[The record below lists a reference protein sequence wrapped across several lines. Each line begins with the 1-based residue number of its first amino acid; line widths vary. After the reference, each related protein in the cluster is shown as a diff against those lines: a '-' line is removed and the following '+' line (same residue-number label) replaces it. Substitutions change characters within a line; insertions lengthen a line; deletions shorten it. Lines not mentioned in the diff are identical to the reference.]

1 MIKKYVSILLVFLSS
16 CADFN
21 EENQIQ
27 TTSNQTPTEKN
38 DDLKYL
44 AEDFQ
49 ENIYSPHVNIKVAVG
64 YGLANSILV
73 MGDTESLIVDTM
85 GGIETA
91 HRVID
96 DLAIP
101 EGKPVTSLAY
111 THFHADHTLGAQA
124 FVDRFPISNVISHE
138 TTLDE
143 IRDFFGI
150 KRDLISQRSLK
161 MFGSILLDEDKATSS
176 GIGIKLETG
185 IDTPGYIRPN
195 ITFSDFYSFDLD
207 GLEVQFFHA
216 PGETDD
222 QLFVWIPEYRALMP
236 GDNIYKAFPNIYTIR
251 GTSYR
256 SFKSWYTSLEAML
269 ALEPEIL
276 IPSHGTPINGKEEI
290 ARILTNYRDAI
301 KYVHDQTM
309 RNLNSGDSPLE
320 AARKVNLP
328 EKLAKDP
335 HLFELYGTV
344 EWSARNLFNGY
355 FGWFD
360 GNPTNL
366 YPFTEEEYSKKIM
379 ELIPYEALQ
388 KKLDEALAEEEFQWA
403 LYLADLLINSGNGS
417 EEVIEIKAIALQ
429 ELAKKAYNPN
439 AVSFYRSTYAELTNS
454 TNDKVFITGDRQ
466 IEASLLEQLDIQMF
480 LETMAI
486 RLDPEKVSDIKD
498 VKYIKFVDLDEVWKL
513 RIENSVF
520 TYTLVKNFTNYDV
533 QMSSTTFKNLVSGT
547 INPITGILL
556 TNNNAQGPNK
566 RGFLE
571 LLSNFQE

>member
-1 MIKKYVSILLVFLSS
+1 MLKKYLLLLIILLSA
-16 CADFN
+16 CADN
-21 EENQIQ
+21 TNNSEQKSEELGAPNQ
-27 TTSNQTPTEKN
+27 N

-44 AEDFQ
+44 AQDFR
-49 ENIYSPHVNIKVAVG
+49 EKIYTPHENIKVAVG

-73 MGDTESLIVDTM
+73 LGNTQSLVVDTM

-91 HRVID
+91 NRVID
-96 DLAIP
+96 DLDIP
-101 EGKPVTSLAY
+101 SNKPVTTLAY

-124 FVDRFPISNVISHE
+124 FVDQFSIENVISHE
-138 TTLDE
+138 TTIAE

-150 KRDLISQRSLK
+150 KRDLISERSLK
-161 MFGSILLDEDKATSS
+161 MFGSILQEKDKTTSS

-185 IDTPGYIRPN
+185 IDTPGYIKPT
-195 ITFSDFYSFDLD
+195 ITFSDFYSHDLD
-207 GLEVQFFHA
+207 GLEIQFFHA

-222 QLFVWIPEYRALMP
+222 QLFVWIPKYKALMP

-251 GTSYR
+251 GTTYR
-256 SFKSWYTSLEAML
+256 SFKSWYTSLEKMM

-290 ARILTNYRDAI
+290 SRVLSNYRDAI
-301 KYVHDQTM
+301 KYVHDQMM
-309 RNLNSGDSPLE
+309 RNLNSGYSPLE
-320 AARKVNLP
+320 AARKIKLP
-328 EKLAKDP
+328 ENLARDP
-335 HLFELYGTV
+335 HLFELYGTI

-366 YPFTEEEYSKKIM
+366 YPFTKEEYSEKLLT
-379 ELIPYEALQ
+379 LIPEEQLIFE
-388 KKLDEALAEEEFQWA
+388 LDKALAEEDSQWA
-403 LYLADLLINSGNGS
+403 LYISDLLIDSGKGN
-417 EEVIEIKAIALQ
+417 EQI
-429 ELAKKAYNPN
+429 LAKKAAALKNLGDSAYNPN

-454 TNDKVFITGDRQ
+454 TSDKVFITGDSQ
-466 IEASLLEQLDIQMF
+466 IEPKLLGELDVLMF

-486 RLDPEKVSDIKD
+486 RLDPSKVAGIADAKY
-498 VKYIKFVDLDEVWKL
+498 VKFTDLDEVWKL
-513 RIENSVF
+513 RLENSVF
-520 TYTLVKNFTNYDV
+520 TYEKVSSTVEHDIE
-533 QMSSTTFKNLVSGT
+533 MSSLTFKSLVTGT

-556 TNNNAQGPNK
+556 TNNNAKGPNK

>member
-1 MIKKYVSILLVFLSS
+1 MILLSS
-16 CADFN
+16 CADNTNNSQQKN
-21 EENQIQ
+21 EEVSVPNQ
-27 TTSNQTPTEKN
+27 NE
-38 DDLKYL
+38 DLKYL
-44 AEDFQ
+44 AQDFR
-49 ENIYSPHVNIKVAVG
+49 EKIYTPHENIKVAVG

-73 MGDTESLIVDTM
+73 LGKSQSLVVDTM

-91 HRVID
+91 SRVIA
-96 DLAIP
+96 DLDIP
-101 EGKPVTSLAY
+101 SDKPVTTLAY

-124 FVDRFPISNVISHE
+124 FVDQFSIENVISHE
-138 TTLDE
+138 TTVAE

-150 KRDLISQRSLK
+150 KRDLISERSLK
-161 MFGSILLDEDKATSS
+161 MFGSILQEKDKTSSS

-185 IDTPGYIRPN
+185 IDTPGYIKPT
-195 ITFSDFYSFDLD
+195 ITFGDFYSHDLD

-222 QLFVWIPEYRALMP
+222 QLFVWIPKYKALMP

-251 GTSYR
+251 GTTYR
-256 SFKSWYTSLEAML
+256 SFKSWYSSLEKMM

-290 ARILTNYRDAI
+290 SRVLSNYRDAI
-301 KYVHDQTM
+301 KYVHDQMM
-309 RNLNSGDSPLE
+309 RNLNSGSSPIE
-320 AARKVNLP
+320 AARKIKLP
-328 EKLAKDP
+328 ENLAQDP
-335 HLFELYGTV
+335 HLFELYGTI

-366 YPFTEEEYSKKIM
+366 YPFTKEEYSEKLLT
-379 ELIPYEALQ
+379 LIPEEQLISE
-388 KKLDEALAEEEFQWA
+388 LDKALAEEDSQWA
-403 LYLADLLINSGNGS
+403 LYISDLLIDSGKVS
-417 EEVIEIKAIALQ
+417 EQI
-429 ELAKKAYNPN
+429 LAKKAAALKNLGDSAYNPN

-454 TNDKVFITGDRQ
+454 TSDKVFITGDSQ
-466 IEASLLEQLDIQMF
+466 IEPNLLGQLDVLMF

-486 RLDPEKVSDIKD
+486 RLDPSKVAGIADAKY
-498 VKYIKFVDLDEVWKL
+498 VKFTDLDEVWKL
-513 RIENSVF
+513 RLENSVF
-520 TYTLVKNFTNYDV
+520 TYEKVSSMVEHDIE
-533 QMSSTTFKNLVSGT
+533 MSSLTFKSLVTGT

-556 TNNNAQGPNK
+556 TNNNAKGPNK

>member
-1 MIKKYVSILLVFLSS
+1 MLKKYLLLLIILLSA
-16 CADFN
+16 CADN
-21 EENQIQ
+21 TNNSEQKSEELGAPNQ
-27 TTSNQTPTEKN
+27 N

-44 AEDFQ
+44 AQDFR
-49 ENIYSPHVNIKVAVG
+49 EKIYSPHENIKVAVG

-73 MGDTESLIVDTM
+73 LGNTQSLVVDTM

-91 HRVID
+91 NRVID
-96 DLAIP
+96 DLDIP
-101 EGKPVTSLAY
+101 SNKPVTTLAY

-124 FVDRFPISNVISHE
+124 FVDQFSIENVISHE
-138 TTLDE
+138 TTIAE

-150 KRDLISQRSLK
+150 KRDLISERSLK
-161 MFGSILLDEDKATSS
+161 MFGSILQEKDKTTSS

-185 IDTPGYIRPN
+185 IDTPGYIKPT
-195 ITFSDFYSFDLD
+195 ITFSDFYSHDLD
-207 GLEVQFFHA
+207 GLEIQFFHA

-222 QLFVWIPEYRALMP
+222 QLFVWIPKYKALMP

-251 GTSYR
+251 GTTYR
-256 SFKSWYTSLEAML
+256 SFKSWYTSLEKMM

-290 ARILTNYRDAI
+290 SRVLSNYRDAI
-301 KYVHDQTM
+301 KYVHDQMM
-309 RNLNSGDSPLE
+309 RNLNSGYSPLE
-320 AARKVNLP
+320 AARKIKLP
-328 EKLAKDP
+328 ENLARDP
-335 HLFELYGTV
+335 HLFELYGTI

-366 YPFTEEEYSKKIM
+366 YPFTKEEYSEKLLT
-379 ELIPYEALQ
+379 LIPEEQLIFE
-388 KKLDEALAEEEFQWA
+388 LDKALAEEDSQWA
-403 LYLADLLINSGNGS
+403 LYISDLLIDSGKGN
-417 EEVIEIKAIALQ
+417 EQI
-429 ELAKKAYNPN
+429 LAKKAAALKNLGDSAYNPN

-454 TNDKVFITGDRQ
+454 TSDKVFITGDSQ
-466 IEASLLEQLDIQMF
+466 IEPKLLGELDVLMF

-486 RLDPEKVSDIKD
+486 RLDPSKVAGIADAKY
-498 VKYIKFVDLDEVWKL
+498 VKFTDLDEVWKL
-513 RIENSVF
+513 RLENSVF
-520 TYTLVKNFTNYDV
+520 TYEQVSSTVEHDIE
-533 QMSSTTFKNLVSGT
+533 MSSLTFKSLVTGT

-556 TNNNAQGPNK
+556 TNNNAKGPNK

>member
-1 MIKKYVSILLVFLSS
+1 MLKKYLLLLIILLSA
-16 CADFN
+16 CADN
-21 EENQIQ
+21 TNNSEQKSEELGAPNQ
-27 TTSNQTPTEKN
+27 N

-44 AEDFQ
+44 AQDFR
-49 ENIYSPHVNIKVAVG
+49 EKIYTPHENIKVAVG

-73 MGDTESLIVDTM
+73 LGNTQSLVVDTM

-91 HRVID
+91 NRVID
-96 DLAIP
+96 DLDIP
-101 EGKPVTSLAY
+101 SNKPVTTLAY

-124 FVDRFPISNVISHE
+124 FVDQFSIENVISHE
-138 TTLDE
+138 TTIAE

-150 KRDLISQRSLK
+150 KRDLISERSLK
-161 MFGSILLDEDKATSS
+161 MFGSILQEKDKTTSS

-185 IDTPGYIRPN
+185 IDTPGYIKPT
-195 ITFSDFYSFDLD
+195 ITFSDFYSHDLD
-207 GLEVQFFHA
+207 GLEIQFFHA

-222 QLFVWIPEYRALMP
+222 QLFVWIPKYKALMP

-251 GTSYR
+251 GTTYR
-256 SFKSWYTSLEAML
+256 SFKSWYTSLEKMM

-290 ARILTNYRDAI
+290 SRVLSNYRDAI
-301 KYVHDQTM
+301 KYVHDQMM
-309 RNLNSGDSPLE
+309 RNLNSGYSPLE
-320 AARKVNLP
+320 AARKIKLP
-328 EKLAKDP
+328 ENLARDP
-335 HLFELYGTV
+335 HLFELYGTI

-366 YPFTEEEYSKKIM
+366 YPFTKEEYSEKLLT
-379 ELIPYEALQ
+379 LIPEEQLIFE
-388 KKLDEALAEEEFQWA
+388 LDKALAEEDSQWA
-403 LYLADLLINSGNGS
+403 LYISDLLIDSGKGN
-417 EEVIEIKAIALQ
+417 EQI
-429 ELAKKAYNPN
+429 LAKKAAALKNLGDSAYNPN

-454 TNDKVFITGDRQ
+454 TSDKVFITGDSQ
-466 IEASLLEQLDIQMF
+466 IEPKLLGELDVLMF

-486 RLDPEKVSDIKD
+486 RLDPSKVAGIADAKY
-498 VKYIKFVDLDEVWKL
+498 VKFTDLDEVWKL
-513 RIENSVF
+513 RLENSVF
-520 TYTLVKNFTNYDV
+520 TYEQVSPTVEYDIE
-533 QMSSTTFKNLVSGT
+533 MSSLTFKSLVTGT

-556 TNNNAQGPNK
+556 TNNNAKGPNK

>member
-1 MIKKYVSILLVFLSS
+1 MLKKYLLLLIILLSA
-16 CADFN
+16 CADN
-21 EENQIQ
+21 TNNSEQKSEELGAPNQ
-27 TTSNQTPTEKN
+27 N

-44 AEDFQ
+44 AQDFR
-49 ENIYSPHVNIKVAVG
+49 EKIYSPHENIKVAVG

-73 MGDTESLIVDTM
+73 LGNTQSLVVDTM

-91 HRVID
+91 SRVIN
-96 DLAIP
+96 DLNIP
-101 EGKPVTSLAY
+101 SNKPVTTLAY

-124 FVDRFPISNVISHE
+124 FVDQFSIENVISHE
-138 TTLDE
+138 TTIAE

-150 KRDLISQRSLK
+150 KRDLISERSLK
-161 MFGSILLDEDKATSS
+161 MFGSILQEKDKTTSS

-185 IDTPGYIRPN
+185 IDTPGYIKPT
-195 ITFSDFYSFDLD
+195 ITFSDFYSHDLD
-207 GLEVQFFHA
+207 GLEIQFFHA

-222 QLFVWIPEYRALMP
+222 QLFVWIPKYKALMP

-251 GTSYR
+251 GTTYR
-256 SFKSWYTSLEAML
+256 SFKSWYTSLEKMM

-290 ARILTNYRDAI
+290 SRVLSNYRDAI
-301 KYVHDQTM
+301 KYVHDQMM
-309 RNLNSGDSPLE
+309 RNLNSGYSPLE
-320 AARKVNLP
+320 AARKIKLP
-328 EKLAKDP
+328 ENLARDP
-335 HLFELYGTV
+335 HLFELYGTI

-366 YPFTEEEYSKKIM
+366 YPFTKEEYSEKLLT
-379 ELIPYEALQ
+379 LIPEEQLIFE
-388 KKLDEALAEEEFQWA
+388 LDKALAEEDSQWA
-403 LYLADLLINSGNGS
+403 LYISDLLIDSGKGN
-417 EEVIEIKAIALQ
+417 EQI
-429 ELAKKAYNPN
+429 LAKKAAALKNLGDSAYNPN

-454 TNDKVFITGDRQ
+454 TSDKVFITGDSQ
-466 IEASLLEQLDIQMF
+466 IEPKLLGELDVLMF

-486 RLDPEKVSDIKD
+486 RLDPSKVAGIADAKY
-498 VKYIKFVDLDEVWKL
+498 VKFTDLDEVWKL
-513 RIENSVF
+513 RLENSVF
-520 TYTLVKNFTNYDV
+520 TYEKVSSTVEHDIE
-533 QMSSTTFKNLVSGT
+533 MSSLTFKSLVTGT

-556 TNNNAQGPNK
+556 TNNNAKGPNK

>member
-1 MIKKYVSILLVFLSS
+1 MLKKYLLLLIILLSA
-16 CADFN
+16 CADNTNNSEQKN
-21 EENQIQ
+21 EEVSAPNQ
-27 TTSNQTPTEKN
+27 N

-44 AEDFQ
+44 AQDFR
-49 ENIYSPHVNIKVAVG
+49 EKIYTPHENIKVAVG

-73 MGDTESLIVDTM
+73 LGNTQSLVVDTM

-91 HRVID
+91 NRVID
-96 DLAIP
+96 DLDIP
-101 EGKPVTSLAY
+101 SNKPVTTLAY

-124 FVDRFPISNVISHE
+124 FVDQFSIENVISHE
-138 TTLDE
+138 TTIAE

-150 KRDLISQRSLK
+150 KRDLISERSLK
-161 MFGSILLDEDKATSS
+161 MFGSILQEKDKTTSS

-185 IDTPGYIRPN
+185 IDTPGYIKPT
-195 ITFSDFYSFDLD
+195 ITFSDFYSHDLD
-207 GLEVQFFHA
+207 GLEIQFFHA

-222 QLFVWIPEYRALMP
+222 QLFVWIPKYKALMP

-251 GTSYR
+251 GTTYR
-256 SFKSWYTSLEAML
+256 SFKSWYTSLEKMM

-290 ARILTNYRDAI
+290 SRVLSNYRDAI
-301 KYVHDQTM
+301 KYVHDQMM
-309 RNLNSGDSPLE
+309 RNLNSGYSPLE
-320 AARKVNLP
+320 AARKIKLP
-328 EKLAKDP
+328 ENLARDP
-335 HLFELYGTV
+335 HLFELYGTI

-366 YPFTEEEYSKKIM
+366 YPFTKEEYSEKLLT
-379 ELIPYEALQ
+379 LIPEEQLIFE
-388 KKLDEALAEEEFQWA
+388 LDKALAEEDSQWA
-403 LYLADLLINSGNGS
+403 LYISDLLIDSGKGN
-417 EEVIEIKAIALQ
+417 EQI
-429 ELAKKAYNPN
+429 LAKKAAALKNLGDSAYNPN

-454 TNDKVFITGDRQ
+454 TSDKVFITGDSQ
-466 IEASLLEQLDIQMF
+466 IEPKLLGELDVLMF

-486 RLDPEKVSDIKD
+486 RLDPSKVAGIADAKY
-498 VKYIKFVDLDEVWKL
+498 VKFTDLDEVWKL
-513 RIENSVF
+513 RLENSVF
-520 TYTLVKNFTNYDV
+520 TYEQVSPTVEYDIE
-533 QMSSTTFKNLVSGT
+533 MSSLTFKSLVTGT

-556 TNNNAQGPNK
+556 TNNNAKGPNK

>member
-1 MIKKYVSILLVFLSS
+1 MLKKYSLFLIILLSS
-16 CADFN
+16 CADNTNNSEQKN
-21 EENQIQ
+21 EEVSVPNQ
-27 TTSNQTPTEKN
+27 N

-44 AEDFQ
+44 AQDFR
-49 ENIYSPHVNIKVAVG
+49 EKIYTPHENIKVAVG

-73 MGDTESLIVDTM
+73 LGNSQSLVVDTM

-91 HRVID
+91 SRVIA
-96 DLAIP
+96 DLNIP
-101 EGKPVTSLAY
+101 SDKPVTTLAY

-124 FVDRFPISNVISHE
+124 FVDQFSIENVISHE
-138 TTLDE
+138 TTVAE

-150 KRDLISQRSLK
+150 KRDLISERSLK
-161 MFGSILLDEDKATSS
+161 MFGSILQEKDKTSSS

-185 IDTPGYIRPN
+185 IDTPGYIKPT
-195 ITFSDFYSFDLD
+195 ITFSDFYSHDLD

-222 QLFVWIPEYRALMP
+222 QLFVWIPEYKALMP

-251 GTSYR
+251 GTTYR
-256 SFKSWYTSLEAML
+256 SFKSWYTSLEKMM

-276 IPSHGTPINGKEEI
+276 IPSHGTPINGKEDI
-290 ARILTNYRDAI
+290 SRVLSNYRDAI
-301 KYVHDQTM
+301 KYVHDQMM
-309 RNLNSGDSPLE
+309 RNLNSGFSPIE
-320 AARKVNLP
+320 AARKIKLP
-328 EKLAKDP
+328 ENLARDP
-335 HLFELYGTV
+335 HLFELYGTI

-366 YPFTEEEYSKKIM
+366 YPFTKEEYSEKLLT
-379 ELIPYEALQ
+379 LIPEEQLISE
-388 KKLDEALAEEEFQWA
+388 LDNALAEEDSQWA
-403 LYLADLLINSGNGS
+403 LYISDLLINSGKGN
-417 EEVIEIKAIALQ
+417 EQI
-429 ELAKKAYNPN
+429 LAKKAAALKNLGDSAYNPN

-454 TNDKVFITGDRQ
+454 TSDKVFITGDSQ
-466 IEASLLEQLDIQMF
+466 IEPNLLGQLDVLMF

-486 RLDPEKVSDIKD
+486 RLDPLKVAGIADTKY
-498 VKYIKFVDLDEVWKL
+498 VKFTDLDEVWKL
-513 RIENSVF
+513 RLKNSVF
-520 TYTLVKNFTNYDV
+520 TYEQVSPTVEHDIE
-533 QMSSTTFKNLVSGT
+533 MSSLTFKSLVTGT

-556 TNNNAQGPNK
+556 TNNNAKGPNK

>member
-1 MIKKYVSILLVFLSS
+1 MLKKYSLLLIILLSS
-16 CADFN
+16 CADN
-21 EENQIQ
+21 TNNLEQKSEEVSAPDQ
-27 TTSNQTPTEKN
+27 N

-44 AEDFQ
+44 AQDFR
-49 ENIYSPHVNIKVAVG
+49 EKIYMPHENIKVAVG

-73 MGDTESLIVDTM
+73 LGNSQSLVVDTM

-91 HRVID
+91 SRVIA
-96 DLAIP
+96 DLNVP
-101 EGKPVTSLAY
+101 SDKPVTTLAY

-124 FVDRFPISNVISHE
+124 YVDQFPIENVISHE
-138 TTLDE
+138 TTVTE

-150 KRDLISQRSLK
+150 KRDLISERSLK
-161 MFGSILLDEDKATSS
+161 MFGSILQEKDKTSSS

-185 IDTPGYIRPN
+185 IDTPGYIKPT
-195 ITFSDFYSFDLD
+195 ITFSNFYSHDLD
-207 GLEVQFFHA
+207 GLEIQFFHA

-222 QLFVWIPEYRALMP
+222 QLFVWIPEYKALMP

-251 GTSYR
+251 GTTYR
-256 SFKSWYTSLEAML
+256 SFKSWYSSLEKMM

-290 ARILTNYRDAI
+290 SRVLSNYRDAI
-301 KYVHDQTM
+301 KYVHDQMM
-309 RNLNSGDSPLE
+309 RNLNSGSSPIE
-320 AARKVNLP
+320 AARKIKLP
-328 EKLAKDP
+328 ENLAQDP
-335 HLFELYGTV
+335 HLFELYGTI

-366 YPFTEEEYSKKIM
+366 YPFTKEEYSEKLLT
-379 ELIPYEALQ
+379 LIPEEQLISE
-388 KKLDEALAEEEFQWA
+388 LDKALAEEDSQWA
-403 LYLADLLINSGNGS
+403 LYISDLLIDSGKVS
-417 EEVIEIKAIALQ
+417 EQI
-429 ELAKKAYNPN
+429 LAKKAAALKNLGDSAYNPN

-454 TNDKVFITGDRQ
+454 TSDKVFITGDSQ
-466 IEASLLEQLDIQMF
+466 IEPNLLGQLDVLMF

-486 RLDPEKVSDIKD
+486 RLDPSKVAGIADAKY
-498 VKYIKFVDLDEVWKL
+498 VKFTDLDEVWKL
-513 RIENSVF
+513 RLENSVF
-520 TYTLVKNFTNYDV
+520 TYEKVSSMVEHDIE
-533 QMSSTTFKNLVSGT
+533 MSSLTFKSLVTGT

-556 TNNNAQGPNK
+556 TNNNAKGPNK

>member
-1 MIKKYVSILLVFLSS
+1 MLKKYSLFLIILLSS
-16 CADFN
+16 CADNTNNSEQKN
-21 EENQIQ
+21 EEVSVPNQ
-27 TTSNQTPTEKN
+27 N

-44 AEDFQ
+44 AQDFR
-49 ENIYSPHVNIKVAVG
+49 EKIYTPHENIKVAVG

-73 MGDTESLIVDTM
+73 LGNSQSLVVDTM

-91 HRVID
+91 SRVIA
-96 DLAIP
+96 DLNIP
-101 EGKPVTSLAY
+101 SDKPVTTLAY

-124 FVDRFPISNVISHE
+124 FVDQFSIENVISHE
-138 TTLDE
+138 TTVAE

-150 KRDLISQRSLK
+150 KRDLISERSLK
-161 MFGSILLDEDKATSS
+161 MFGSILQEKDKTSSS

-185 IDTPGYIRPN
+185 IDTPGYIKPT
-195 ITFSDFYSFDLD
+195 ITFSDFYSHDLD

-222 QLFVWIPEYRALMP
+222 QLFVWIPKFKALMP

-251 GTSYR
+251 GTTYR
-256 SFKSWYTSLEAML
+256 SFKSWYTSLEKMM

-276 IPSHGTPINGKEEI
+276 IPSHGTPINGKEDI
-290 ARILTNYRDAI
+290 SRVLSNYRDAI
-301 KYVHDQTM
+301 KYVHDQMM
-309 RNLNSGDSPLE
+309 RNLNSGFSPIE
-320 AARKVNLP
+320 AARKIKLP
-328 EKLAKDP
+328 ENLARDP
-335 HLFELYGTV
+335 HLFELYGTI

-366 YPFTEEEYSKKIM
+366 YPFTKEEYSEKLLT
-379 ELIPYEALQ
+379 LIPEEQLISE
-388 KKLDEALAEEEFQWA
+388 LDNALAEEDSQWA
-403 LYLADLLINSGNGS
+403 LYISDLLINSGKGN
-417 EEVIEIKAIALQ
+417 EQI
-429 ELAKKAYNPN
+429 LAKKAAALKNLGDSAYNPN

-454 TNDKVFITGDRQ
+454 TSDKVFITGDSQ
-466 IEASLLEQLDIQMF
+466 IEPNLLGQLDVLMF

-486 RLDPEKVSDIKD
+486 RLDPLKVDGIADTKY
-498 VKYIKFVDLDEVWKL
+498 VKFSDLDEVWKL
-513 RIENSVF
+513 RLKNSVF
-520 TYTLVKNFTNYDV
+520 TYEQVSPTVEHDIE
-533 QMSSTTFKNLVSGT
+533 MSSLTFKSLVTGT

-556 TNNNAQGPNK
+556 TNNNAKGPNK

>member
-1 MIKKYVSILLVFLSS
+1 MLKKYSLLLIILLSS
-16 CADFN
+16 CADN
-21 EENQIQ
+21 TNNSEQKSEEVSASDQ
-27 TTSNQTPTEKN
+27 N

-44 AEDFQ
+44 AQDFR
-49 ENIYSPHVNIKVAVG
+49 EKIYMPHENIKVAVG

-73 MGDTESLIVDTM
+73 LGNSQSLVVDTM

-91 HRVID
+91 SRVIA
-96 DLAIP
+96 DLNVP
-101 EGKPVTSLAY
+101 SDKPVTTLAY

-124 FVDRFPISNVISHE
+124 YVDQFPIENVISHE
-138 TTLDE
+138 TTVTE

-150 KRDLISQRSLK
+150 KRDLISERSLK
-161 MFGSILLDEDKATSS
+161 MFGSILQEKDKTSSS

-185 IDTPGYIRPN
+185 IDTPGYIKPT
-195 ITFSDFYSFDLD
+195 ITFGDFYSHDLD

-222 QLFVWIPEYRALMP
+222 QLFVWIPKYKALMP

-251 GTSYR
+251 GTTYR
-256 SFKSWYTSLEAML
+256 SFKSWYSSLEKMM

-290 ARILTNYRDAI
+290 SRVLSNYRDAI
-301 KYVHDQTM
+301 KYVHDQMM
-309 RNLNSGDSPLE
+309 RNLNSGSSPIE
-320 AARKVNLP
+320 AARKIKLP
-328 EKLAKDP
+328 ENLAQDP
-335 HLFELYGTV
+335 HLFELYGTI

-366 YPFTEEEYSKKIM
+366 YPFTKEEYSEKLLT
-379 ELIPYEALQ
+379 LIPEEQLISE
-388 KKLDEALAEEEFQWA
+388 LDKALAEEDSQWA
-403 LYLADLLINSGNGS
+403 LYISDLLIDSGKVS
-417 EEVIEIKAIALQ
+417 EQI
-429 ELAKKAYNPN
+429 LAKKAAALKNLGDSAYNPN

-454 TNDKVFITGDRQ
+454 TSDKVFITGDSQ
-466 IEASLLEQLDIQMF
+466 IEPNLLGQLDVLMF

-486 RLDPEKVSDIKD
+486 RLDPSKVAGIADAKY
-498 VKYIKFVDLDEVWKL
+498 VKFTDLDEVWKL
-513 RIENSVF
+513 RLENSVF
-520 TYTLVKNFTNYDV
+520 TYEKVSSMVEHDIE
-533 QMSSTTFKNLVSGT
+533 MSSLTFKSLVTGT

-556 TNNNAQGPNK
+556 TNNNAKGPNK

>member
-1 MIKKYVSILLVFLSS
+1 MLKKYSLLLIILLSS
-16 CADFN
+16 CADN
-21 EENQIQ
+21 TNNSEQKSEEVSAPDQ
-27 TTSNQTPTEKN
+27 N

-44 AEDFQ
+44 AQDFR
-49 ENIYSPHVNIKVAVG
+49 EKIYMPHENIKVAVG

-73 MGDTESLIVDTM
+73 LGNSQSLVVDTM

-91 HRVID
+91 SRVIA
-96 DLAIP
+96 DLNVP
-101 EGKPVTSLAY
+101 SDKPVTTLAY

-124 FVDRFPISNVISHE
+124 YVDQFPIENVISHE
-138 TTLDE
+138 TTVTE

-150 KRDLISQRSLK
+150 KRDLISERSLK
-161 MFGSILLDEDKATSS
+161 MFGSILQEKDKTSSS

-185 IDTPGYIRPN
+185 IDTPGYIKPT
-195 ITFSDFYSFDLD
+195 ITFSNFYSHDLD
-207 GLEVQFFHA
+207 GLEIQFFHA

-222 QLFVWIPEYRALMP
+222 QLFVWIPEYKALMP

-251 GTSYR
+251 GTTYR
-256 SFKSWYTSLEAML
+256 SFKSWYSSLEKMM

-290 ARILTNYRDAI
+290 SRVLSNYRDAI
-301 KYVHDQTM
+301 KYVHDQMM
-309 RNLNSGDSPLE
+309 RNLNSGSSPIE
-320 AARKVNLP
+320 AARKIKLP
-328 EKLAKDP
+328 ENLAQDP
-335 HLFELYGTV
+335 HLFELYGTI

-366 YPFTEEEYSKKIM
+366 YPFTKEEYSEKLLT
-379 ELIPYEALQ
+379 LIPEEQLISE
-388 KKLDEALAEEEFQWA
+388 LDKALAEEDSQWA
-403 LYLADLLINSGNGS
+403 LYISDLLIDSGKVS
-417 EEVIEIKAIALQ
+417 EQI
-429 ELAKKAYNPN
+429 LAKKAAALKNLGDSAYNPN

-454 TNDKVFITGDRQ
+454 TSDKVFITGDSQ
-466 IEASLLEQLDIQMF
+466 IEPNLLGQLDVLMF

-486 RLDPEKVSDIKD
+486 RLDPSKVAGIADAKY
-498 VKYIKFVDLDEVWKL
+498 VKFTDLDEVWKL
-513 RIENSVF
+513 RLENSVF
-520 TYTLVKNFTNYDV
+520 TYEKVSSMVEHDIE
-533 QMSSTTFKNLVSGT
+533 MSSLTFKSLVTGT

-556 TNNNAQGPNK
+556 TNNNAKGPNK

>member
-1 MIKKYVSILLVFLSS
+1 MLKKYFLLLIILLSA
-16 CADFN
+16 CADNTNNSEQKN
-21 EENQIQ
+21 EEVSAPNQ
-27 TTSNQTPTEKN
+27 N

-44 AEDFQ
+44 AQDFR
-49 ENIYSPHVNIKVAVG
+49 EKIYTPHENIKVAVG

-73 MGDTESLIVDTM
+73 LGNTQSLVVDTM

-91 HRVID
+91 NRVID
-96 DLAIP
+96 DLDIP
-101 EGKPVTSLAY
+101 SNKPVTTLAY

-124 FVDRFPISNVISHE
+124 FVDQFSIENVISHE
-138 TTLDE
+138 TTIAE

-150 KRDLISQRSLK
+150 KRDLISERSLK
-161 MFGSILLDEDKATSS
+161 MFGSILQEKDKTTSS

-185 IDTPGYIRPN
+185 IDTPGYIKPT
-195 ITFSDFYSFDLD
+195 ITFSDFYSHDLD
-207 GLEVQFFHA
+207 GLEIQFFHA

-222 QLFVWIPEYRALMP
+222 QLFVWIPKYKALMP

-251 GTSYR
+251 GTTYR
-256 SFKSWYTSLEAML
+256 SFKSWYTSLEKMM

-290 ARILTNYRDAI
+290 SRVLSNYRDAI
-301 KYVHDQTM
+301 KYVHDQMM
-309 RNLNSGDSPLE
+309 RNLNSGYSPLE
-320 AARKVNLP
+320 AARKIKLP
-328 EKLAKDP
+328 ENLARDP
-335 HLFELYGTV
+335 HLFELYGTI

-366 YPFTEEEYSKKIM
+366 YPFTKEEYSEKLLT
-379 ELIPYEALQ
+379 LIPEEQLIFE
-388 KKLDEALAEEEFQWA
+388 LDKALAEEDSQWA
-403 LYLADLLINSGNGS
+403 LYISDLLIDSGKGN
-417 EEVIEIKAIALQ
+417 EQI
-429 ELAKKAYNPN
+429 LAKKAAALKNLGDSAYNPN

-454 TNDKVFITGDRQ
+454 TSDKVFITGDSQ
-466 IEASLLEQLDIQMF
+466 IEPKLLGELDVLMF

-486 RLDPEKVSDIKD
+486 RLDPSKVAGIADAKY
-498 VKYIKFVDLDEVWKL
+498 VKFTDLDEVWKL
-513 RIENSVF
+513 RLENSVF
-520 TYTLVKNFTNYDV
+520 TYEQVSPTVEYDIE
-533 QMSSTTFKNLVSGT
+533 MSSLTFKSLVTGT

-556 TNNNAQGPNK
+556 TNNNAKGPNK

>member
-1 MIKKYVSILLVFLSS
+1 MLKKYSLLLIILLSS
-16 CADFN
+16 CTDNTNNSEQKN
-21 EENQIQ
+21 EEVSAPNQ
-27 TTSNQTPTEKN
+27 N

-44 AEDFQ
+44 AQDFR
-49 ENIYSPHVNIKVAVG
+49 EKIYIPHENIKVAVG

-73 MGDTESLIVDTM
+73 LGNSQSLVVDTM

-91 HRVID
+91 SRVIA
-96 DLAIP
+96 DLNIP
-101 EGKPVTSLAY
+101 SDKPVTTLAY

-124 FVDRFPISNVISHE
+124 FVDQFSIENVISHE
-138 TTLDE
+138 TTLAE

-150 KRDLISQRSLK
+150 KRDLISERSLK
-161 MFGSILLDEDKATSS
+161 MFGSILQEKDKTSSS

-185 IDTPGYIRPN
+185 IDTPGYIKPT
-195 ITFSDFYSFDLD
+195 ITFSDFYSHDLD

-222 QLFVWIPEYRALMP
+222 QLFVWIPEYKALMP

-251 GTSYR
+251 GTTYR
-256 SFKSWYTSLEAML
+256 SFKSWYTSLEKMM
-269 ALEPEIL
+269 ALKPEIL

-290 ARILTNYRDAI
+290 LRVLSNYRDAI
-301 KYVHDQTM
+301 KYVHDQMM
-309 RNLNSGDSPLE
+309 RNLNSGSSPIE
-320 AARKVNLP
+320 AARKIKLP
-328 EKLAKDP
+328 ENLAQDP
-335 HLFELYGTV
+335 HLFELYGTI

-366 YPFTEEEYSKKIM
+366 YPFTKEEYSEKLLT
-379 ELIPYEALQ
+379 LIPEEQLISE
-388 KKLDEALAEEEFQWA
+388 LDNALAEEDSQWA
-403 LYLADLLINSGNGS
+403 LYISDLLINSGKGN
-417 EEVIEIKAIALQ
+417 EQI
-429 ELAKKAYNPN
+429 LAKKAAALKNLGDSAYNPN

-454 TNDKVFITGDRQ
+454 TSDKVFITGDSQ
-466 IEASLLEQLDIQMF
+466 IEPNLLGQLDVLMF

-486 RLDPEKVSDIKD
+486 RLDPLKVAGIADAKY
-498 VKYIKFVDLDEVWKL
+498 VKFTDLDEVWKL
-513 RIENSVF
+513 RLENSVF
-520 TYTLVKNFTNYDV
+520 TYEQVSPTVEHDIE
-533 QMSSTTFKNLVSGT
+533 MSSLTFKSLVTGT

-556 TNNNAQGPNK
+556 TNNNAKGPNK